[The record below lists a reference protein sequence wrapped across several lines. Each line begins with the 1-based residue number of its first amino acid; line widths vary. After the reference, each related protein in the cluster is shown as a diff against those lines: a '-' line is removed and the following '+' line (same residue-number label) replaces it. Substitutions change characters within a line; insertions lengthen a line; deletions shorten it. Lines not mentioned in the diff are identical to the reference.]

1 MGRGIRKKR
10 GENPLSNDSLLSRVK
25 ELKSRGMNWRQI
37 KRELHIGSNRLTRL
51 WKIMR
56 SQETGTIEIPPPA
69 ESEILNRTMNKA
81 TSKISSTLSEM
92 IYQEYIDAI
101 DAGRVLKELENRYKI
116 SVKEMG
122 YEWDDFVRQSIEI
135 SYTNL
140 KEYKSIR
147 SSMALIPAKGEN
159 STDVSPDLSKPQIT
173 IIEKDKNG
181 NDKVIE
187 DFIKIA
193 MLLFLIATFKQ
204 YLRDDRNREYEA
216 EIQRLGKE
224 IDDIATDMKFNDY
237 IGELVSALDG
247 IRDAIEKNGERIY
260 NMMKNLNENSPN
272 YNENTRILL
281 QSISSKI
288 DALLERFSPSNGCL
302 TLDQVDLLKDQIE
315 WMIKMIKRSTP
326 DIENGLEVR
335 KDGLA

>member
-1 MGRGIRKKR
+1 MGRRIRKKR
-10 GENPLSNDSLLSRVK
+10 GENPLSDDGLLSRVK

-81 TSKISSTLSEM
+81 TGKISSTLSEM

-147 SSMALIPAKGEN
+147 SSMALIPARGEN

-260 NMMKNLNENSPN
+260 NMMKSLNENFPN
-272 YNENTRILL
+272 YNENTRVLL
-281 QSISSKI
+281 QSISGKI

-302 TLDQVDLLKDQIE
+302 TPEQVGLLKDQIE

-326 DIENGLEVR
+326 DIENGLEVY

>member
-1 MGRGIRKKR
+1 MARKVRRKR
-10 GENPLSNDSLLSRVK
+10 EENPLSDDDLLSKVK
-25 ELKSRGMNWRQI
+25 ELKSRGKNWRQI

-81 TSKISSTLSEM
+81 TGKISSTLSEM
-92 IYQEYIDAI
+92 IYQEYIDAM
-101 DAGRVLKELENRYKI
+101 DAGRALMELENRYKI

-135 SYTNL
+135 GYTNL

-147 SSMALIPAKGEN
+147 SSMALIPARGEN

-187 DFIKIA
+187 DFIKMA

-247 IRDAIEKNGERIY
+247 IRDAIEKNGKGFTI
-260 NMMKNLNENSPN
+260 
-272 YNENTRILL
+272 
-281 QSISSKI
+281 
-288 DALLERFSPSNGCL
+288 
-302 TLDQVDLLKDQIE
+302 
-315 WMIKMIKRSTP
+315 
-326 DIENGLEVR
+326 
-335 KDGLA
+335 

>member
-1 MGRGIRKKR
+1 MLWGVEFARKGKKV
-10 GENPLSNDSLLSRVK
+10 LFLMMVFLSRVK

-101 DAGRVLKELENRYKI
+101 DAERVLKELENRYKI

-122 YEWDDFVRQSIEI
+122 YEWGDFVRQSIEI

-159 STDVSPDLSKPQIT
+159 STDVSPDLSKP
-173 IIEKDKNG
+173 
-181 NDKVIE
+181 
-187 DFIKIA
+187 
-193 MLLFLIATFKQ
+193 
-204 YLRDDRNREYEA
+204 
-216 EIQRLGKE
+216 
-224 IDDIATDMKFNDY
+224 
-237 IGELVSALDG
+237 
-247 IRDAIEKNGERIY
+247 
-260 NMMKNLNENSPN
+260 
-272 YNENTRILL
+272 
-281 QSISSKI
+281 
-288 DALLERFSPSNGCL
+288 
-302 TLDQVDLLKDQIE
+302 
-315 WMIKMIKRSTP
+315 
-326 DIENGLEVR
+326 
-335 KDGLA
+335 

>member
-1 MGRGIRKKR
+1 MGRRIRKKR
-10 GENPLSNDSLLSRVK
+10 EESPLPDDGLLSRVK

-140 KEYKSIR
+140 KEYKNIR

-216 EIQRLGKE
+216 EIQRLGNE
-224 IDDIATDMKFNDY
+224 IDGIATDMKFNDY

-247 IRDAIEKNGERIY
+247 IRDTIEKNGERIY
-260 NMMKNLNENSPN
+260 NMMKNLNANSPN
-272 YNENTRILL
+272 YNENTRVLL

-288 DALLERFSPSNGCL
+288 DALLERFSPSNGC
-302 TLDQVDLLKDQIE
+302 
-315 WMIKMIKRSTP
+315 
-326 DIENGLEVR
+326 
-335 KDGLA
+335 

>member
-1 MGRGIRKKR
+1 MGRRIRKKR
-10 GENPLSNDSLLSRVK
+10 EENPLSDDDLLSRIK

-69 ESEILNRTMNKA
+69 ESEILNRAINKA
-81 TSKISSTLSEM
+81 TGKISSTLSEM
-92 IYQEYIDAI
+92 LSQEYIDAM
-101 DAGRVLKELENRYKI
+101 DAGRALMELQNRYKI

-122 YEWDDFVRQSIEI
+122 YEWDDFVRQSIEAA
-135 SYTNL
+135 YTNL

-147 SSMALIPAKGEN
+147 GPMSLILARSEN
-159 STDVSPDLSKPQIT
+159 NTDFSPDLSKAQIT
-173 IIEKDKNG
+173 IIEKDKDG
-181 NDKVIE
+181 NDKVTE
-187 DFIKIA
+187 DFIKMA

-204 YLRDDRNREYEA
+204 YLKDDRKGEYEA
-216 EIQRLGKE
+216 EIQRLWKKLDE
-224 IDDIATDMKFNDY
+224 ISTDMKFSDY
-237 IGELVSALDG
+237 IGKLVSALDG

-272 YNENTRILL
+272 YNENTRVLL

-302 TLDQVDLLKDQIE
+302 TPEQVGLLKDQIE
-315 WMIKMIKRSTP
+315 WMIKMIKRPTP
-326 DIENGLEVR
+326 DIENGLEVH

>member
-1 MGRGIRKKR
+1 MGRRIRKKR
-10 GENPLSNDSLLSRVK
+10 GENPLSDDGLLSRVK

-69 ESEILNRTMNKA
+69 ESEILNRAINKA
-81 TSKISSTLSEM
+81 TGKISSTLSEM
-92 IYQEYIDAI
+92 LSKEYIDAM
-101 DAGRVLKELENRYKI
+101 DAGRALMELENRYKI

-122 YEWDDFVRQSIEI
+122 YEWDDFVRESIEVG
-135 SYTNL
+135 YTNL

-147 SSMALIPAKGEN
+147 GFTSLISARSEN

-173 IIEKDKNG
+173 IIEKDKDG
-181 NDKVIE
+181 NDKVTE
-187 DFIKIA
+187 DFIKMA
-193 MLLFLIATFKQ
+193 MLIFLIATFKQ
-204 YLRDDRNREYEA
+204 YLKEDRKGEYEA
-216 EIQRLGKE
+216 EIQRLGKKFDE
-224 IDDIATDMKFNDY
+224 ISTDMKLSDY
-237 IGELVSALDG
+237 IGKLVSALDG

-260 NMMKNLNENSPN
+260 NMTKNLNENSPR

-288 DALLERFSPSNGCL
+288 DELLERFSPSNGCL
-302 TLDQVDLLKDQIE
+302 TLEQGDLPREQI
-315 WMIKMIKRSTP
+315 
-326 DIENGLEVR
+326 
-335 KDGLA
+335 